1 MNDKLLV
8 FIHTVPPL
16 VDVFK
21 KLAAEI
27 LPGVRLMHIL
37 DEPVLEIKRQGAHT
51 NQEVSARLAMH
62 AAAAERV
69 GAAAALV
76 TCSSIS
82 PNVDDVRPAAHIPVV
97 KIDEVMIARAVE
109 TGVRIG
115 VVATAATTLEPTRQ
129 LLEAQAARVGRR
141 VEIESVFVDGALS
154 RLLTG
159 DGAAHDRLVKE
170 ATLDLAGRVDVVV
183 LAQASM
189 ARVLDVIPEAE
200 RQVPIL
206 SSPHLAL
213 ERVKRIL
220 SESQ

>member
-27 LPGVRLMHIL
+27 LPDVRLMHIL

-62 AAAAERV
+62 VAAAERV

-82 PNVDDVRPAAHIPVV
+82 PNVDDVRPGAHIPVV
-97 KIDEVMIARAVE
+97 KIDEAMIARAVE
-109 TGVRIG
+109 TGARVG
-115 VVATAATTLEPTRQ
+115 VVVTAATTLEPTRK
-129 LLEAQAARVGRR
+129 LLEAQAAGVGRQ
-141 VEIESVFVDGALS
+141 VEIESVFVDSALS
-154 RLLTG
+154 RLLAG
-159 DGAAHDRLVKE
+159 DGAEHDRLVKE
-170 ATLDLAGRVDVVV
+170 ATLDLASRVDVIV

-200 RQVPIL
+200 RRTPIL

-213 ERVKRIL
+213 ERVGSIL
-220 SESQ
+220 APR